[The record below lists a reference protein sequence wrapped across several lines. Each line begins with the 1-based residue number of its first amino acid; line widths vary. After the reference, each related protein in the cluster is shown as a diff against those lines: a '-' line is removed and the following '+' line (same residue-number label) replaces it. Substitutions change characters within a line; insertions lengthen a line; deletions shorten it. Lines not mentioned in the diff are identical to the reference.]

1 MLLGK
6 NNKDLD
12 YKKINQVI
20 SLTNKILK
28 ILFIVLIVG
37 CIYLSLVLLKETKIM
52 NFLGTALS
60 IVSPLFIGLIIMWL
74 FNPFINWL
82 KKKGVKRIW
91 GTIITYII
99 LVGFLAVVVGT
110 IIPLLTNQLYDF
122 AATLPEVFGEVGKWL
137 TNAFDKLSDIKG
149 LDVTAMKDKIFENI
163 QEYGTNFTTSLPM
176 MLVDFVKALFSGM
189 GTILVGMIIGFYL
202 LLSFDGTDAF
212 ISFLPKKIQN
222 TTADL
227 LKEIDLSF
235 RSFIEGA
242 ILDSTFVFI
251 VSSIGL
257 WAVGLKAPL
266 LFGLF
271 CGITNVIPYVG
282 PYIGGAPAVIIGFSI
297 SPKVGL
303 LSLLVIAII
312 QTLEGNFIQPVIMSK
327 TTKLHPVT
335 IMLGLLLF
343 GYFWGIIGMVV
354 STPLIA
360 AVKTVFIFYNDKYH
374 FMDFN
379 KENVE
384 EEK

>member
-163 QEYGTNFTTSLPM
+163 QEYGTNFTKLY
-176 MLVDFVKALFSGM
+176 LVVWEL
-189 GTILVGMIIGFYL
+189 Y
-202 LLSFDGTDAF
+202 
-212 ISFLPKKIQN
+212 
-222 TTADL
+222 
-227 LKEIDLSF
+227 
-235 RSFIEGA
+235 
-242 ILDSTFVFI
+242 
-251 VSSIGL
+251 
-257 WAVGLKAPL
+257 
-266 LFGLF
+266 
-271 CGITNVIPYVG
+271 
-282 PYIGGAPAVIIGFSI
+282 
-297 SPKVGL
+297 
-303 LSLLVIAII
+303 
-312 QTLEGNFIQPVIMSK
+312 
-327 TTKLHPVT
+327 
-335 IMLGLLLF
+335 
-343 GYFWGIIGMVV
+343 
-354 STPLIA
+354 
-360 AVKTVFIFYNDKYH
+360 
-374 FMDFN
+374 
-379 KENVE
+379 
-384 EEK
+384 